1 MSTDLATR
9 DVHGLDAP
17 APGTWKFDPGHT
29 SLMAEA
35 RHLMVTKV
43 RGRFTRFTGA
53 LHVAEV
59 PEESFVEVEIQSDS
73 IDTGNPDR
81 DGHLKSPDFLDVENH
96 PTLTFRST
104 GVELGEGSEFTV
116 PGELTIRGITRPVV
130 LNAEYLGLI
139 GDPWG
144 NTRVG
149 FSATTEIDREDFDM
163 TWNVA
168 LETGGVLVSKKIKIE
183 LEVQALAPKKQEGET
198 VA

>member
-1 MSTDLATR
+1 MSNTR
-9 DVHGLDAP
+9 DVNGIQAP
-17 APGTWKFDPGHT
+17 AAGTWKFDQAHT
-29 SLMAEA
+29 ALLAEA

-43 RGRFTRFTGA
+43 RGRFTDFTGT

-59 PEESFVEVEIQSDS
+59 PEESFVEVEIQAAS

-81 DGHLKSPDFLDVENH
+81 DGHLKSGDFLDVENH

-104 GVELGEGSEFTV
+104 GVELGEGSEFKV

-130 LNAEYLGLI
+130 LNAEYLGAT

-163 TWNVA
+163 TWNMA

-183 LEVQALAPKKQEGET
+183 LDVQAVAPAALEEA

>member
-1 MSTDLATR
+1 MSKTR
-9 DVHGLDAP
+9 EINGLQAP
-17 APGTWKFDPGHT
+17 AQGTWTLDKGHT
-29 SLMAEA
+29 TLMGEA

-43 RGRFTRFTGA
+43 RGRFADFDGTI
-53 LHVAEV
+53 HVADK
-59 PEESFVEVEIQSDS
+59 PEDSYVEVEIRAAS

-81 DGHLKSPDFLDVENH
+81 DGHLKSPDFLDVESY

-104 GVELGEGSEFTV
+104 GVELGEGPEFTV
-116 PGELTIRGITRPVV
+116 PGELTIRGVTRPVV
-130 LNAEYLGLI
+130 LKAEYLGAT

-149 FSATTEIDREDFDM
+149 FSATTEIDREEFGM

-168 LETGGVLVSKKIKIE
+168 LETGGVLVSKKIKID
-183 LEVQALAPKKQEGET
+183 LDIQAIAAAEEQQA